1 MAALGTADGKSLIV
15 PVMMSSR
22 SGSSVVAHGVQTL
35 GIDFGAQL
43 RAPKAKNPLGFFEDR
58 DVLRLSKRAHRLLAG
73 RARLALVPDER
84 WSSPQLAAL
93 EDEMVA
99 LLTSRFHGIERW
111 GFKNG
116 RILRFL
122 PFWQRVLERLG
133 GDVRYV
139 FATRNPLASAESRV
153 RGRRR
158 KTMDRSGGVAINLYQ
173 WLCEVVPFF
182 HRLEGKP
189 LLVVDFDAVVAEP
202 AGQLERLAAFLG
214 LEWTE
219 ARARAAANFASGFLN
234 EDLRHH
240 RHPIAELGA
249 DPRVPAA
256 VVTMYRWLHG
266 LASDTV
272 APDDPALW
280 ASMSELSGELKVLA
294 PLIDFAGSTE
304 QALWRAQLNPF
315 SPLPLLARRLGW
327 GRDR

>member
-1 MAALGTADGKSLIV
+1 MVAFATANEPQLIV

-35 GIDFGAQL
+35 GIEFGAEL

-58 DVLRLSKRAHRLLAG
+58 DVLRLSKRVHRLLAG
-73 RARLALVPDER
+73 RARLALVPEQR
-84 WSSPQLAAL
+84 WSAPELAGL

-99 LLTSRFHGIERW
+99 LLASRFRSVARW

-122 PFWQRVLERLG
+122 PFWERVLARLD

-153 RGRRR
+153 RGRAR
-158 KTMDRSGGVAINLYQ
+158 KTMDRGGGVAINLYQ

-182 HRLEGKP
+182 HRLQGKP
-189 LLVVDFDAVVAEP
+189 LLVVDFDAIVTEP
-202 AGQLERLAAFLG
+202 EGQLERLAAFLD
-214 LEWTE
+214 LAWTPE
-219 ARARAAANFASGFLN
+219 RERAVAGFTTGFLN

-240 RHPIAELGA
+240 RHPVDELSA

-256 VVTMYRWLHG
+256 AVTMYRWLHG
-266 LASDTV
+266 LACDTV
-272 APDDPALW
+272 TTDDSALW
-280 ASMSELSGELKVLA
+280 SSMAELSGELQALA

-304 QALWRAQLNPF
+304 QALWRAQQNPF
-315 SPLPLLARRLGW
+315 SPLLLLARRLGW